1 MIDKAT
7 ITKAIQLLQ
16 QAAPQA
22 TVTLFGS
29 YARGDANDQ
38 SDLDL
43 MVVDPNPRGHR
54 FEAARLRALLR
65 TLNIPV
71 DVIVVGEKT
80 FQEWRQTPGMVID
93 KPAQTDPPLAAID
106 FGVHIRDLLVPPAP
120 SKLAV
125 ASWRKMLASRRA
137 IQPTPPPPPDKAIEV
152 KMPNLVGTAE
162 ATARATLS
170 RLGVTRVETK
180 QASSDLPAGEVVK
193 QVPAPGSQVRTE
205 TAVELELSAPRPV
218 TVPDLR
224 RMSVQGATAALNR
237 VKLVVGTIQGDRE
250 KGKVSSQKPAAGAN
264 VTRGTAIDLRLT
276 IARGKS

>member
-16 QAAPQA
+16 QAAPQT

-29 YARGDANDQ
+29 YARGDADEQ

-43 MVVDPNPRGHR
+43 LVVDPNPRGHR

-65 TLNIPV
+65 TLKIPV

-120 SKLAV
+120 SKLAA
-125 ASWRKMLASRRA
+125 ASLRKMLSLRHAPQA
-137 IQPTPPPPPDKAIEV
+137 TPPPPDTAIEV
-152 KMPNLVGTAE
+152 KMPNLVGTSE
-162 ATARATLS
+162 ATARAALA
-170 RLGVTRVETK
+170 RLGVTHVKASQT
-180 QASSDLPAGEVVK
+180 SSDLPAGEVVK
-193 QVPAPGSQVRTE
+193 QAPAPGIQVGTD
-205 TAVELELSAPRPV
+205 TQVELAVSSAHV
-218 TVPDLR
+218 TVPDLG
-224 RMSVQGATAALNR
+224 RMNVQDATVALNR
-237 VKLVVGTIQGDRE
+237 VNLVVGTITGDQG
-250 KGKVSSQKPAAGAN
+250 KGKVSTQKPSAGAN
-264 VTRGTAIDLRLT
+264 VAPGTAIDLRLT
-276 IARGKS
+276 TTRGKS